1 MKIIELIVK
10 KKGHESPGDKS
21 LAVTRQMVP
30 HIKQITIITERLQ
43 RAATTSAQ
51 LLSPDESNEEN

>member
-21 LAVTRQMVP
+21 LAVRQMVP